1 MVLLGRNG
9 LRPANPRPFA
19 PCSRSPVVT
28 RNTTAQPTAESNCG
42 ALSAR
47 FGAGTSN
54 GTQPPEP
61 PRVAKETQGQEASNP
76 PCSGRFGAKRRIC
89 RAKKT
94 KCVPRCAGMAGG
106 KKTRG
111 EKRRVGLVGVRG
123 EGCERRP
130 YLAGEEVLGLE
141 ASERGHIGPT

>member
-54 GTQPPEP
+54 GAQPPEP

-76 PCSGRFGAKRRIC
+76 PCSGRFGAMRRIC
-89 RAKKT
+89 RAKKLSA
-94 KCVPRCAGMAGG
+94 CRAAQGW
-106 KKTRG
+106 
-111 EKRRVGLVGVRG
+111 RVGRKLGVRRG
-123 EGCERRP
+123 GW
-130 YLAGEEVLGLE
+130 VSLE
-141 ASERGHIGPT
+141 PGVKVVSVARTLPVK